1 MADSAFS
8 PEDPIRITCFQPVY
22 SVMDSYGPICFVKAA
37 NANSNDNDARDN
49 VQRAIRENPRNGTLS
64 FPPFATMSH
73 EGPIRL
79 AMMVGNLWAPG
90 RELKIGFQE
99 GSAWQKE
106 QVKKYAPEWCQH
118 ANIKFTFLDSGEV
131 DILIAFDPT
140 DGSWS
145 YLGTGSS
152 GKKPSMNLGWVN
164 ENRRPDDIRSTIL
177 HEFGHALGAVHEH
190 QSPNASIQ
198 WNKEKVYEDLGG
210 PPNHWDRATVDK
222 NMFTVYTMP
231 SVKPTPFDPDSV
243 MLYYFPAS
251 WTLDGKGTTWNT
263 SLSVMDKGFAKFS
276 YPAETFD
283 SVPFDTGELH
293 PWDKPQQDNVKPV
306 WCYQKYAAAPAL
318 VLGLT
323 SLDIDRGANIRICA
337 YSSDV
342 TPETYKLYLQSWGD
356 TVLYS
361 ASLACLEASAERF
374 SY

>member
-1 MADSAFS
+1 MADSAS
-8 PEDPIRITCFQPVY
+8 PPEDPIRITCFQPIY
-22 SVMDSYGPICFVKAA
+22 SVMDSYGPICFVKAIGA
-37 NANSNDNDARDN
+37 NNDHDAKDS
-49 VQRAIRENPRNGTLS
+49 VQRAIRENPRNGSLS
-64 FPPFATMSH
+64 LPASAAAPS
-73 EGPIRL
+73 EGRQRL
-79 AMMVGNLWAPG
+79 AVMVGKFWAPG
-90 RELKIGFQE
+90 RELRIGFQG
-99 GSAWQKE
+99 GSPWQKD

-118 ANIKFTFLDSGEV
+118 ANITFTFFDSGEV

-145 YLGTGSS
+145 YIGTDSS
-152 GKKPSMNLGWVN
+152 HHKPSMNLGWID
-164 ENRRPDDIRSTIL
+164 ENKRPDDIRSTIL

-190 QSPNASIQ
+190 ESPNASIQ
-198 WNKEKVYEDLGG
+198 WNKEQVYEDLGG
-210 PPNHWDRATVDK
+210 PPNHWDRATVDR

-231 SVKPTPFDPDSV
+231 SVQATTFDPESI

-251 WTLDGKGTTWNT
+251 WTLDGKGTKWNT
-263 SLSVMDKGFAKFS
+263 SLSAEDKVFVSFA
-276 YPAETFD
+276 YPEKTFD

-293 PWDKPQQDNVKPV
+293 PWDKPQQDNVKLV
-306 WCYQKYAAAPAL
+306 TCYEEYAAAPKL